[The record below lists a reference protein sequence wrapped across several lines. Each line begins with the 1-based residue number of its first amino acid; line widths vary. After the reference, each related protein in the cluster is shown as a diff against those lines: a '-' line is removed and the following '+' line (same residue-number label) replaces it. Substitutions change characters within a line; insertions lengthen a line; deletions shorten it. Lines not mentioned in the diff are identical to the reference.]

1 MMYVVDASL
10 AVKWFIPE
18 PLSDEAMKLLANFR
32 SKISDLTAPDLIVVE
47 VGSALWK
54 RSTLRNE
61 ISELEAAESYAD
73 FLALGLEFHAT
84 PPLVRAALK
93 LAAQERHSPYDLVYV
108 TLAEQLGCEFI
119 TADRKLMNKLGSRFP
134 FIRWLGD
141 L

>member
-61 ISELEAAESYAD
+61 ISELEAAESHAD
-73 FLALGLEFHAT
+73 FLALGLEFHST
-84 PPLVRAALK
+84 PPLVRAALN
-93 LAAQERHSPYDLVYV
+93 LQLRNVTRHTIWYMSPWQNNSAVNLLLP
-108 TLAEQLGCEFI
+108 TG
-119 TADRKLMNKLGSRFP
+119 G
-134 FIRWLGD
+134 
-141 L
+141 